1 MRKQIPN
8 IITLLNL
15 FCGCGALVN
24 ILYGDFL
31 HAFSFIFIGGLADYS
46 DGMVA
51 RWLNVKSPFG
61 KELDSIADMVTFGV
75 VPGAILYM
83 LINFRLNAAD
93 VGDSL
98 SNQLMM
104 EQSFSWLALPAFFIS
119 AFAAIRLAKFN
130 LDTRQSDQFIG
141 LNTPACTMF
150 VVGIMLIFH
159 FDSFGLRP
167 YVSNLYF
174 LYALIPIL
182 SFLLVSEL
190 PMMAFKFKGLKW
202 KGNERRFIF
211 IFSGVVLIAILREV
225 ALSLVILIYILFS
238 IFEYF
243 FTPKSTT

>member
-31 HAFSFIFIGGLADYS
+31 HAFTLIFIGGLADYS

-61 KELDSIADMVTFGV
+61 KEIDSIADMVTFGV

-83 LINFRLNAAD
+83 LINFRLNAANA
-93 VGDSL
+93 GEAL
-98 SNQLMM
+98 SNQLVL
-104 EQSFSWLALPAFFIS
+104 EQSFSWLALPAFFVS

-167 YVSNLYF
+167 FVSNLYF

-190 PMMAFKFKGLKW
+190 PMMAFKFKGLSW

-211 IFSGVVLIAILREV
+211 ILSGVLLIILLKEV
-225 ALSLVILIYILFS
+225 ALSLVIMIYILFS
-238 IFEYF
+238 LFEYF
-243 FTPKSTT
+243 FTPKSTV

>member
-8 IITLLNL
+8 MITLLNL
-15 FCGCGALVN
+15 FCGCSALIN

-31 HAFSFIFIGGLADYS
+31 NAFTFIFIGGLADYS

-83 LINFRLNAAD
+83 LINFRLTAAN
-93 VGDSL
+93 VGDNL
-98 SNQLMM
+98 SDQLVL
-104 EQSFSWLALPAFFIS
+104 EQSFSWLALPAFFVS

-130 LDTRQSDQFIG
+130 LDTRQSEQFIG

-150 VVGIMLIFH
+150 VVGIMLIFQ

-167 YVSNLYF
+167 IVSNLYF

-202 KGNERRFIF
+202 KGIIF
-211 IFSGVVLIAILREV
+211 YSPFLNIFSHQNQPFSVTLITLLRQNKYAIPPPYSNR
-225 ALSLVILIYILFS
+225 
-238 IFEYF
+238 
-243 FTPKSTT
+243 